1 MVPFE
6 RVPTG
11 DERQESRQKHVIDTL
26 RAWVVDGKIGPD
38 EKLSEASLAEAL
50 GVSRTPIR
58 TALAILVEEGVLE
71 RTGPRGYR
79 VRTYKVAEVKEA
91 IELRSIIEAYA
102 AKRIAAAG
110 PSPKLVA
117 DLKACLLEGDE
128 IFSSNADPQEREARY
143 ARMNA
148 RFHGLILE
156 AAGVSIVPQII
167 SLLDRVPFGAP
178 GAIRFDDIAK
188 SDRIQHLHQAH
199 WQHHHMVLA
208 LIARDVSRVGRLFQE
223 HGEGVKISLGL
234 SPGPFNLG
242 PSRLLPIV
250 DPGAG
255 ATNIDEFL
263 QDKDKQS

>member
-1 MVPFE
+1 MVHMTTEVTPVAE
-6 RVPTG
+6 
-11 DERQESRQKHVIDTL
+11 EKQESRQRHVIDTL
-26 RAWVVDGKIGPD
+26 RAWVVGGKIGPG
-38 EKLSEASLAEAL
+38 EKLSESSLAEAL

-102 AKRIAAAG
+102 AKRIASAG
-110 PSPKLVA
+110 PSQKLIA
-117 DLKACLLEGDE
+117 ELKACLREGDD
-128 IFSSNADPQEREARY
+128 IFSSNAELHEREARY
-143 ARMNA
+143 ARMNS
-148 RFHGLILE
+148 RFHGLVLE

-188 SDRIQHLHQAH
+188 GDRIQHLHQAH

-208 LIARDVSRVGRLFQE
+208 LIAKDVSRVGRLFQE

-242 PSRLLPIV
+242 PSRLLPII
-250 DPGAG
+250 DPEAS
-255 ATNIDEFL
+255 AADISTFL
-263 QDKDKQS
+263 REEDP

>member
-1 MVPFE
+1 MNIE
-6 RVPTG
+6 MTSPT
-11 DERQESRQKHVIDTL
+11 EEKPESRQRHVIDTL
-26 RAWVVDGKIGPD
+26 RSWIVDGKIDPQ
-38 EKLSEASLAEAL
+38 EKLSEMGLAEAL

-102 AKRIAAAG
+102 AQKIAAAG
-110 PSPKLVA
+110 PSQTLIA
-117 DLKACLLEGDE
+117 DLKECLRNGDA
-128 IFSSNADPQEREARY
+128 IFTSNAELQEREAQY
-143 ARMNA
+143 ASMNA
-148 RFHGLILE
+148 RFHSLILE

-178 GAIRFDDIAK
+178 GTIRFDDIAK
-188 SDRIQHLHQAH
+188 GDRIQHLHHAH

-208 LIARDVSRVGRLFQE
+208 LIARDVPRVARLFQE
-223 HGEGVKISLGL
+223 HGEGIKISLGL

-242 PSRLLPIV
+242 PARLLPIV
-250 DPGAG
+250 DPEGSSTEITA
-255 ATNIDEFL
+255 FL
-263 QDKDKQS
+263 RGEE